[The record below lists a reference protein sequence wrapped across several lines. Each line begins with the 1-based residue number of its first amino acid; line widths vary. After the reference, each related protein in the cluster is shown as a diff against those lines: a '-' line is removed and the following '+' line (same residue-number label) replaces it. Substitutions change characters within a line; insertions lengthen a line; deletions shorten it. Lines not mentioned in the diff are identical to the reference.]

1 MIYLV
6 PRSLVGKAEEIW
18 VRDKLMMFLFLC
30 VNSLKERFSPFDYL
44 AKIAIEYFK
53 TLNWNLMIC
62 RDVSNDIHNTLST
75 ILTAIWKRQ
84 TGK

>member
-6 PRSLVGKAEEIW
+6 PRSLVGEAEEIW

-44 AKIAIEYFK
+44 AKIAIGVF
-53 TLNWNLMIC
+53 
-62 RDVSNDIHNTLST
+62 
-75 ILTAIWKRQ
+75 
-84 TGK
+84 